1 MICKQNEKYNYLR
14 HYDIRK
20 PCRVLLHLV
29 SVNGEKVGEL
39 GSRRGKII
47 IVVLI
52 ILFIMVIIIF
62 NIINIKVIFIEK
74 GGWTRFQERGDGGPL
89 INNLSWGTL

>member
-1 MICKQNEKYNYLR
+1 MICKQNDKYNYLR

-29 SVNGEKVGEL
+29 SVNGEKVG
-39 GSRRGKII
+39 GSRRGSII

-52 ILFIMVIIIF
+52 KIFIMVIIIF
-62 NIINIKVIFIEK
+62 TVNITMIIIEK
-74 GGWTRFQERGDGGPL
+74 GGWARFQERGDGGPL
-89 INNLSWGTL
+89 IKNLSWETL